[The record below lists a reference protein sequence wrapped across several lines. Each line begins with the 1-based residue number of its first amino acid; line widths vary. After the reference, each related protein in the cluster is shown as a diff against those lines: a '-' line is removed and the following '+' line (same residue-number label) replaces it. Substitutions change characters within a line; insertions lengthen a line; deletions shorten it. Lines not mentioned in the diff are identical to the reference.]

1 MVPKFDDFERNGF
14 KIRIFLKKWFQNSRI
29 IKEMVPK
36 FEGFKEVVL
45 KFKDF
50 ERNGSKIRVFLKK

>member
-1 MVPKFDDFERNGF
+1 
-14 KIRIFLKKWFQNSRI
+14 
-29 IKEMVPK
+29 MVPK
-36 FEGFKEVVL
+36 FEDFKEVVL